1 MIEINRTLQASIKNG
16 TTNQQEIEQ
25 YVMQFPL
32 SEIVSTCAELLI
44 KYNLDRTPK
53 IVITEDEF
61 NAHFRIAGL
70 KEDGTRERRGRRPK
84 VMETLSL
91 DL

>member
-1 MIEINRTLQASIKNG
+1 MIDINAL
-16 TTNQQEIEQ
+16 
-25 YVMQFPL
+25 
-32 SEIVSTCAELLI
+32 
-44 KYNLDRTPK
+44 
-53 IVITEDEF
+53 TEDEF

-70 KEDGTRERRGRRPK
+70 KEDGTKERRGRRPK